1 VSRPLDVVGELK
13 RIRKELSRRRRA
25 PLRVIIASDPERPVR
40 TLVIPRLLP
49 RILVGAGTVLLLFAL
64 GSSLTSLHLGGLVGD
79 LQVRMGS
86 MVQAAEEVAR
96 HPAPQEVPAPIPLAK
111 PAARRPVAQK
121 ARVELEL
128 VNTGE
133 RLQVEFDAATGEPD
147 AANYRRLRH
156 FMRCQRTGA
165 ETPLD
170 PRLVELLHRLAQRT
184 RQRIQVVSG
193 FRAPMFST
201 ADLSYHTR
209 GMAADI
215 RIPGMTPLMVRD
227 LAESMGVGG
236 LGYYPSSQFVHVDVR
251 DERAR
256 WIDYS
261 HDKGDGE
268 GREHGRDARAAKAD
282 LSLAADRPGG
292 GQGGGGEVG
301 ATGVAGAQRLE
312 GGEVEVASQGAGGGD
327 PLAGGPAGIG
337 MAVQRTV
344 QLDGRQQ

>member
-1 VSRPLDVVGELK
+1 VPAPLDVAGELK
-13 RIRKELSRRRRA
+13 RIRKELGRRRRA

-40 TLVIPRLLP
+40 TLVIPRVLP
-49 RILVGAGTVLLLFAL
+49 RVMVGLGVGLLLFSL
-64 GSSLTSLHLGGLVGD
+64 GSSVTSLRLGALVGD
-79 LQVRMGS
+79 LRLRVGS

-96 HPAPQEVPAPIPLAK
+96 HPTPVDRPAPVALVAP
-111 PAARRPVAQK
+111 PAVKRPAGQK
-121 ARVELEL
+121 AQFEVEL

-133 RLQVEFDAATGEPD
+133 RMEVGLDLASGEADAPS
-147 AANYRRLRH
+147 YRRLRH

-170 PRLVELLHRLAQRT
+170 PRLVELLYRLSQRT
-184 RQRIQVVSG
+184 KQRIQVVSG

-236 LGYYPSSQFVHVDVR
+236 LGYYPTSQFVHVDVR
-251 DERAR
+251 TERAR

-268 GREHGRDARAAKAD
+268 GREHGRDPDAPKLD
-282 LSLAADRPGG
+282 TLVTS
-292 GQGGGGEVG
+292 
-301 ATGVAGAQRLE
+301 AGR
-312 GGEVEVASQGAGGGD
+312 
-327 PLAGGPAGIG
+327 
-337 MAVQRTV
+337 
-344 QLDGRQQ
+344 

>member
-1 VSRPLDVVGELK
+1 MPAPLDVVGELK
-13 RIRKELSRRRRA
+13 RIRKEITRRRRA
-25 PLRVIIASDPERPVR
+25 PLRLIIASDPERPVR
-40 TLVIPRLLP
+40 TLVIPRVLP
-49 RILVGAGTVLLLFAL
+49 KVLVGVGAVLLLFSL
-64 GSSLTSLHLGGLVGD
+64 GSSLTSLRLGALVGD
-79 LQVRMGS
+79 LRLRVGS

-96 HPAPQEVPAPIPLAK
+96 HPTPVVASVAPVSLAVPAAIK
-111 PAARRPVAQK
+111 RPAGQK
-121 ARVELEL
+121 ARFELEL

-133 RLQVEFDAATGEPD
+133 RMEVVLDLASGEAEAAS
-147 AANYRRLRH
+147 YRNLRH

-170 PRLVELLHRLAQRT
+170 PRLVELLYRLSQRT
-184 RQRIQVVSG
+184 HQRIQVVSG

-251 DERAR
+251 TERAR

-268 GREHGRDARAAKAD
+268 GREHGRDPDAPK
-282 LSLAADRPGG
+282 
-292 GQGGGGEVG
+292 
-301 ATGVAGAQRLE
+301 
-312 GGEVEVASQGAGGGD
+312 
-327 PLAGGPAGIG
+327 
-337 MAVQRTV
+337 
-344 QLDGRQQ
+344 

>member
-1 VSRPLDVVGELK
+1 VPAPLDVVGELK
-13 RIRKELSRRRRA
+13 RIRKELNRRRRA

-40 TLVIPRLLP
+40 TLVIPRVLPKLL
-49 RILVGAGTVLLLFAL
+49 LGAGAVLLLFSL
-64 GSSLTSLHLGGLVGD
+64 GSSLTSLRLGALVGD
-79 LQVRMGS
+79 LRLRVGS

-96 HPAPQEVPAPIPLAK
+96 TPLPPGQVALAVPAVK
-111 PAARRPVAQK
+111 RPSGDK
-121 ARVELEL
+121 ARFELEL

-133 RLQVEFDAATGEPD
+133 KLEVEIDLASGEADATG
-147 AANYRRLRH
+147 YRRLRH

-170 PRLVELLHRLAQRT
+170 PRLVELLYRLSQRT

-251 DERAR
+251 TERAR

-261 HDKGDGE
+261 HDRGDGE
-268 GREHGRDARAAKAD
+268 GREHGRDPDAPR
-282 LSLAADRPGG
+282 
-292 GQGGGGEVG
+292 
-301 ATGVAGAQRLE
+301 
-312 GGEVEVASQGAGGGD
+312 
-327 PLAGGPAGIG
+327 
-337 MAVQRTV
+337 
-344 QLDGRQQ
+344 

>member
-1 VSRPLDVVGELK
+1 VQRPLDVVGELK
-13 RIRKELSRRRRA
+13 RIRKEVTRGRRRA

-40 TLVIPRLLP
+40 TLVIPRALP
-49 RILVGAGTVLLLFAL
+49 RILVGAGVGLLLFAL
-64 GSSLTSLHLGGLVGD
+64 GSSVTSLRLGALVGD
-79 LQVRMGS
+79 LRIRVGS

-96 HPAPQEVPAPIPLAK
+96 HPVPQAQAAVVPLAIPAAVRK
-111 PAARRPVAQK
+111 PAGQAGRL
-121 ARVELEL
+121 ELEL
-128 VNTGE
+128 INTGE
-133 RLQVEFDAATGEPD
+133 RIEVSLDLTTGEPD
-147 AANYRRLRH
+147 AATYRRFRR

-170 PRLVELLHRLAQRT
+170 PRLLELLYKLSQRT

-236 LGYYPSSQFVHVDVR
+236 LGYYPTSQFVHVDVR
-251 DERAR
+251 SERAR
-256 WIDYS
+256 WTDFS

-268 GREHGRDARAAKAD
+268 NREHGRDPNAPK
-282 LSLAADRPGG
+282 
-292 GQGGGGEVG
+292 
-301 ATGVAGAQRLE
+301 
-312 GGEVEVASQGAGGGD
+312 
-327 PLAGGPAGIG
+327 
-337 MAVQRTV
+337 
-344 QLDGRQQ
+344 

>member
-1 VSRPLDVVGELK
+1 VKPALDVAGELK
-13 RIRKELSRRRRA
+13 RIRKELTRRRRA
-25 PLRVIIASDPERPVR
+25 PLRLIIASDPERPVR

-49 RILVGAGTVLLLFAL
+49 RILVSAGAGLLLFAL
-64 GSSLTSLHLGGLVGD
+64 GSSLTSLHLGSLVGD
-79 LQVRMGS
+79 LRLRMGS

-96 HPAPQEVPAPIPLAK
+96 HPVPQELPAMAPLVI
-111 PAARRPVAQK
+111 PAAAKRPVKQE
-121 ARVELEL
+121 ARLELEL

-133 RLQVEFDAATGEPD
+133 RLQVAFDLNTGEPD
-147 AANYRRLRH
+147 AANYRKLRH

-170 PRLVELLHRLAQRT
+170 PRLVELLYRLSQRT
-184 RQRIQVVSG
+184 RQHIQVVSG

-236 LGYYPSSQFVHVDVR
+236 LGYYPTSQFVHVDVR
-251 DERAR
+251 TDRAR
-256 WIDYS
+256 WVDYS

-268 GREHGRDARAAKAD
+268 GREHGRDPEAPK
-282 LSLAADRPGG
+282 
-292 GQGGGGEVG
+292 
-301 ATGVAGAQRLE
+301 
-312 GGEVEVASQGAGGGD
+312 
-327 PLAGGPAGIG
+327 
-337 MAVQRTV
+337 
-344 QLDGRQQ
+344 

>member
-1 VSRPLDVVGELK
+1 MGPPPELDVAGELK
-13 RIRKELSRRRRA
+13 RIRKELGRRRRA
-25 PLRVIIASDPERPVR
+25 PLRVIIASDPDRPVR
-40 TLVIPRLLP
+40 TLVIPRALP
-49 RILVGAGTVLLLFAL
+49 KIVGGVAAGVLVFAL
-64 GSSLTSLHLGGLVGD
+64 VSSVTSLRLGALVGD
-79 LQVRMGS
+79 LQGRVGRMVS
-86 MVQAAEEVAR
+86 AAEEVAR
-96 HPAPQEVPAPIPLAK
+96 HPVPRASASVPMAAPGAI
-111 PAARRPVAQK
+111 RRPSGQEG
-121 ARVELEL
+121 RLDLDL

-133 RLQVEFDAATGEPD
+133 QLTVTFDLATGEPD

-170 PRLVELLHRLAQRT
+170 PRLIDLLYQLSQRT

-236 LGYYPSSQFVHVDVR
+236 LGYYPTSQFVHVDVR
-251 DERAR
+251 TERAR

-268 GREHGRDARAAKAD
+268 GREHGADQDAPK
-282 LSLAADRPGG
+282 
-292 GQGGGGEVG
+292 
-301 ATGVAGAQRLE
+301 
-312 GGEVEVASQGAGGGD
+312 
-327 PLAGGPAGIG
+327 
-337 MAVQRTV
+337 
-344 QLDGRQQ
+344 

>member
-1 VSRPLDVVGELK
+1 VKPALDVVGELK
-13 RIRKELSRRRRA
+13 RIRKELNRRRRA

-49 RILVGAGTVLLLFAL
+49 RILISAGAGLLLFAL
-64 GSSLTSLHLGGLVGD
+64 GSSLTSLHLGQLVGD
-79 LQVRMGS
+79 LRLRMGS

-96 HPAPQEVPAPIPLAK
+96 HPVPQEVTAPVMVPLAI
-111 PAARRPVAQK
+111 PAAMRRPSG
-121 ARVELEL
+121 REGHLELEL

-133 RLQVEFDAATGEPD
+133 RLKVAFDLATGEPD

-170 PRLVELLHRLAQRT
+170 PRLVELLHRLSQLT

-236 LGYYPSSQFVHVDVR
+236 LGYYPTSQFVHIDVR
-251 DERAR
+251 SERAR

-261 HDKGDGE
+261 HDKGDNE
-268 GREHGRDARAAKAD
+268 GREHGRDPDAPR
-282 LSLAADRPGG
+282 
-292 GQGGGGEVG
+292 
-301 ATGVAGAQRLE
+301 
-312 GGEVEVASQGAGGGD
+312 
-327 PLAGGPAGIG
+327 
-337 MAVQRTV
+337 
-344 QLDGRQQ
+344 

>member
-1 VSRPLDVVGELK
+1 VPAPLDVVGELK
-13 RIRKELSRRRRA
+13 RIRKELNRRRRA
-25 PLRVIIASDPERPVR
+25 PLRLIIASDPERPVR
-40 TLVIPRLLP
+40 TLVIPRALP
-49 RILVGAGTVLLLFAL
+49 RLMIGAGAGLLLFAL
-64 GSSLTSLHLGGLVGD
+64 GSSLTSLRLGALVGD
-79 LQVRMGS
+79 LRLRVGN

-96 HPAPQEVPAPIPLAK
+96 HPLPQELPAVPLAAPVVVK
-111 PAARRPVAQK
+111 RPSGQK
-121 ARVELEL
+121 ARLDLEL

-133 RLQVEFDAATGEPD
+133 KLEVEIDLASGEADAAG
-147 AANYRRLRH
+147 YRRLRH

-170 PRLVELLHRLAQRT
+170 PRLVELLYRLSQRT

-251 DERAR
+251 TERAR
-256 WIDYS
+256 WVDYN

-268 GREHGRDARAAKAD
+268 GREHGRDPDAPK
-282 LSLAADRPGG
+282 
-292 GQGGGGEVG
+292 
-301 ATGVAGAQRLE
+301 
-312 GGEVEVASQGAGGGD
+312 
-327 PLAGGPAGIG
+327 
-337 MAVQRTV
+337 
-344 QLDGRQQ
+344 